1 MKDQVDAMLAM
12 GVPATCLNSTLSP
25 ADSAARTHGLDA
37 GRYRLLYAA
46 PERLMMPGFT
56 TEMARWNPVAL
67 AIDEAHCI
75 SEWGHDF
82 RPEYRQL
89 ARLREEFP
97 HLPVL
102 ALTATATTRVRD
114 DIIRQLK
121 LRDPACHVAS
131 FNRPNLTY
139 SVHPKSRPMRQ
150 ALEFVQSRPND
161 SGIIY
166 CQSRKGTESVA
177 AELESAGIRAAPYHA
192 GMQARDRDRNQE
204 LFLRDEV
211 RVICAT
217 IAFGMGIN
225 KPNVRF
231 VLHYDLPKNIEGY
244 YQETGRAGRDG
255 LPAEC
260 LLLFGPGD
268 AVRQHRFIDEK
279 PDPREQEIARG
290 QLQRMIDYAGHS
302 GCRRALLLG
311 YFGEQ
316 PPAANCGGCDNCLAP
331 RENFDATR
339 PSQMLLSC
347 VYRIRRRSGT
357 DLGLS
362 HVVDVLL
369 GGDTT
374 RIRKWGHQQ
383 LSTYGIGTEF
393 SRMQWQHIAHE
404 LLRKGYLRQV
414 MERHGVLQ
422 LTPEGEAILTSR
434 RPIELS
440 RPAVTPEPVPRR
452 PEGEHD
458 DALFESLRRLRKRIA
473 DEMGVPPYIV
483 FSDSAL
489 HHMARQY
496 PRTPAEFSR
505 IPGVGRRKLEDFSE
519 PFLAAIA
526 AHLLD
531 HQKQGF
537 ATTAEAGFEEKL
549 NDTALE
555 TWRRLQTGASI
566 HEIATV
572 RNLNRS
578 TIAGHIEKA
587 IEAGAPV
594 EPGRFFSN
602 EDQELLERAFT
613 ESGGH
618 ALTPV
623 KERLGDRFDFEV
635 LRLFRAF
642 RKRRPATE
650 PGAR

>member
-1 MKDQVDAMLAM
+1 
-12 GVPATCLNSTLSP
+12 
-25 ADSAARTHGLDA
+25 
-37 GRYRLLYAA
+37 
-46 PERLMMPGFT
+46 
-56 TEMARWNPVAL
+56 
-67 AIDEAHCI
+67 
-75 SEWGHDF
+75 
-82 RPEYRQL
+82 
-89 ARLREEFP
+89 
-97 HLPVL
+97 
-102 ALTATATTRVRD
+102 
-114 DIIRQLK
+114 
-121 LRDPACHVAS
+121 
-131 FNRPNLTY
+131 
-139 SVHPKSRPMRQ
+139 
-150 ALEFVQSRPND
+150 
-161 SGIIY
+161 
-166 CQSRKGTESVA
+166 
-177 AELESAGIRAAPYHA
+177 
-192 GMQARDRDRNQE
+192 
-204 LFLRDEV
+204 
-211 RVICAT
+211 
-217 IAFGMGIN
+217 
-225 KPNVRF
+225 
-231 VLHYDLPKNIEGY
+231 
-244 YQETGRAGRDG
+244 
-255 LPAEC
+255 
-260 LLLFGPGD
+260 
-268 AVRQHRFIDEK
+268 
-279 PDPREQEIARG
+279 
-290 QLQRMIDYAGHS
+290 
-302 GCRRALLLG
+302 LLLG